1 LSTIGRP
8 RDLSRCPLAS
18 ALPLVAAVV
27 ALVVSFLLTRAFTH
41 PGSRLHI
48 LDHPNERSLHTTPT
62 PRTGGVAIVIG
73 LLAGGIFLFLVSGV
87 GFPRELRWLGGLAV
101 LIASVSYLDDRRHIP
116 VGYRLATHLVAS
128 VLLVIAG
135 LTVGSLSLPGIAHPI
150 PAWLA
155 GVLTVLFAVWMVNL
169 YNFMDGM
176 DGFAGG
182 MTVFGFGTLALLGW
196 WGGDHDFAAVNLII
210 AGGAAGFLIFNFPP
224 AKIFMGDAG
233 SSTLGF
239 LAAGMSLWA
248 NASGL
253 VPLWI
258 SVLVFSPFIVDAT
271 VTLFRRLIRREK
283 VWQAHKTHYYQRL
296 VQANWGHRKTVLVE
310 YGLMVACAAGALTA
324 YRATAVVQ
332 WAIITGAILLY
343 VVFFRFVRATE
354 VSVRRHPSSPV

>member
-1 LSTIGRP
+1 MSLI
-8 RDLSRCPLAS
+8 
-18 ALPLVAAVV
+18 AAGV
-27 ALVVSFLLTRAFTH
+27 ALVVSMLLTGAFTH
-41 PGSRLHI
+41 PGSRMHI

-73 LLAGGIFLFLVSGV
+73 ILAGGIILFFVSGV
-87 GFPRELRWLGGLAV
+87 GFARELRWLGGLAA

-116 VGYRLATHLVAS
+116 VGYRLTAHTVAS
-128 VLLVIAG
+128 VMLGIAG
-135 LTVGSLSLPGIAHPI
+135 LTVGSLSLPGIAHAI

-155 GVLTVLFAVWMVNL
+155 GILTVLFGVWVINL

-182 MTVFGFGTLALLGW
+182 MTVFGFGTLASLGW
-196 WGGDHDFAAVNLII
+196 WGGDHNFAAVNLII
-210 AGGAAGFLIFNFPP
+210 AGSAAGFLVFNFPA
-224 AKIFMGDAG
+224 AKIFMGDTG

-239 LAAGMSLWA
+239 LAAGMALWG
-248 NASGL
+248 NATGL

-258 SVLVFSPFIVDAT
+258 SVLVFLPFIVDAT
-271 VTLFRRLIRREK
+271 VTLLRRLIRREK
-283 VWQAHKTHYYQRL
+283 VWQAHKSHYYQRL
-296 VQANWGHRKTVLVE
+296 VQAGWGHRKTVLVE

-324 YRATAVVQ
+324 YRATTVVQ

-354 VSVRRHPSSPV
+354 ATVRRDANGRV